1 MENRP
6 ASDIHHGSHFLGTK
20 PASGTLLQPDDQHWQ
35 VHALELQHCGD
46 PLSIYVNLRKSL
58 AKNASTAV
66 KNVKSESS
74 DDKVKILQK
83 INQSLNANL
92 EEAILEAEENS
103 KTIYELNEK
112 ADILLE
118 KLELSEQISEKKNAM
133 DVVKDS

>member
-1 MENRP
+1 MKTIK
-6 ASDIHHGSHFLGTK
+6 SL
-20 PASGTLLQPDDQHWQ
+20 
-35 VHALELQHCGD
+35 
-46 PLSIYVNLRKSL
+46 PLNYNIVETPFSIYVNLRKSL

-103 KTIYELNEK
+103 KTIYELKEK

>member
-1 MENRP
+1 M
-6 ASDIHHGSHFLGTK
+6 
-20 PASGTLLQPDDQHWQ
+20 
-35 VHALELQHCGD
+35 
-46 PLSIYVNLRKSL
+46 NLRKSL